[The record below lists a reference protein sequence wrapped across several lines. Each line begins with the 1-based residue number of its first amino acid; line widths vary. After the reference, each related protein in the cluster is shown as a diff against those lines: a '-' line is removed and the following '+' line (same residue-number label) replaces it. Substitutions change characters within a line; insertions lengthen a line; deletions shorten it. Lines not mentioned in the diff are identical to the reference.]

1 MTTATHRIEEK
12 TTEPKVTG
20 LVHIY
25 TGDGKGKTTA
35 AIGLAVRA
43 LGSGLSV
50 CYCSF
55 HKDPEKYGY
64 SEMEGLKKL
73 GAHVINFAK
82 YHPHMEENVS
92 EATIAEIREEVEEAI
107 ETIVTLMNTVQFD
120 LLILD
125 EVLISIRDN
134 YMDENTL
141 IEFIKNKPKATE
153 LVVTGR
159 GATNEIKA
167 HAHYITNMEVI
178 KHPYYENMPSRKGI
192 EY

>member
-1 MTTATHRIEEK
+1 MTIGTNTKE
-12 TTEPKVTG
+12 TG

-25 TGDGKGKTTA
+25 TGNGKGKTTA
-35 AIGLAVRA
+35 AVGLATRA

-55 HKDPEKYGY
+55 HKDPKKYGY
-64 SEMEGLKKL
+64 TEMDSLKKL

-82 YHPHMEENVS
+82 YHPHMEKDVS
-92 EATIAEIREEVEEAI
+92 ETTIAEITKEVNDALN
-107 ETIVTLMNTVQFD
+107 TIKTLMNTVQFD

-125 EVLISIRDN
+125 EVFISVRDN
-134 YMDENTL
+134 YLEENTL

-153 LVVTGR
+153 LVMTGR
-159 GATNEIKA
+159 GATNKA
-167 HAHYITNMEVI
+167 MTHAHYITNMEVI
-178 KHPYYENMPSRKGI
+178 KHPYYDDIPSRKGI

>member
-1 MTTATHRIEEK
+1 MTTDLQNKETPKE
-12 TTEPKVTG
+12 TT
-20 LVHIY
+20 LIHIY
-25 TGDGKGKTTA
+25 TGTGKGKTTA
-35 AIGLAVRA
+35 AVGLATRA

-64 SEMEGLKKL
+64 SEMESLKKL

-92 EATIAEIREEVEEAI
+92 DATISKITEEVNQAI
-107 ETIVTLMNTVQFD
+107 DTLTTLMESIHFD

-125 EVLISIRDN
+125 EIFISIRDN
-134 YMDENTL
+134 YLNEERLIDFIENRPQT
-141 IEFIKNKPKATE
+141 TE
-153 LVVTGR
+153 LVLTGR
-159 GATNEIKA
+159 GATKKVLA
-167 HAHYITNMEVI
+167 LAHYITNMECV
-178 KHPYYENMPSRKGI
+178 KHPYYDNTPSRKGI

>member
-1 MTTATHRIEEK
+1 M
-12 TTEPKVTG
+12 
-20 LVHIY
+20 
-25 TGDGKGKTTA
+25 
-35 AIGLAVRA
+35 
-43 LGSGLSV
+43 
-50 CYCSF
+50 
-55 HKDPEKYGY
+55 
-64 SEMEGLKKL
+64 
-73 GAHVINFAK
+73 
-82 YHPHMEENVS
+82 
-92 EATIAEIREEVEEAI
+92 EEAI

>member
-1 MTTATHRIEEK
+1 MTTTTPIEEE

-82 YHPHMEENVS
+82 YHPHMEKNVS
-92 EATIAEIREEVEEAI
+92 EATIAEIRKEVEEAI
-107 ETIVTLMNTVQFD
+107 ETIVALMSTVQFD

-125 EVLISIRDN
+125 EVLISVRDK
-134 YMDENTL
+134 YLDENRL
-141 IEFIKNKPKATE
+141 IEFLKNKPKATE

-159 GATNEIKA
+159 GATNEIMA